1 MRAGQMRQLVSIQNP
16 VTTTDN
22 TGQDTYSF
30 STVAS
35 NVPADVNNISQR
47 KTEDGIIQASG
58 QETYEVWMRYTSM
71 VNYNT
76 RLLYNGL
83 ILSVT
88 NIMNQNELRYAMKLR
103 CEVVDR

>member
-1 MRAGQMRQLVSIQNP
+1 MRAGQMRQMVTIQNP
-16 VTTTDN
+16 SVVTDN

-35 NVPADVNNISQR
+35 NVPADVKNISQR
-47 KTEDGIIQASG
+47 KTEDGFIQASG
-58 QETYEVWMRYTSM
+58 QETYEVWMRYTSL

-76 RLLYNGL
+76 RLLYNGQ

-88 NIMNQNELRYAMKLR
+88 NIMDQKELRHAMKLR
-103 CEVVDR
+103 CEVVDL